1 MRIRRA
7 TVADAPAL
15 TRLIWAAFG
24 ARPRLDPPAPAL
36 SETPDSVGADIE
48 ARGGLVAREE
58 GGPVVGGLLF
68 GTGPGLRLTRVC
80 TDPAIRHHGVAAA
93 LVEEAEWL
101 ATRRGIG
108 LVSLVAR
115 RELVDNVAFWTA
127 RGFRPVPPEL
137 FGVVDRQRH
146 NLHLGKASPVWL
158 VLSGPDRM
166 RELGTALAGLLRA
179 GDLVLLTG
187 GLGAGKTTLTQGIG
201 AGLGVRGRVSSPTF
215 VIARE
220 HPPAAGSGPGLVH
233 VDAYRLG
240 GAEELADLDL
250 ETPAE
255 GAVTVVEWGRGLAE
269 ELSGERLEIDIA
281 VPPPEDPHWAEATED
296 REPRL
301 VTVRAVGGGWALR
314 GLTGLR
320 DPGGL
325 RELTGLRDPAG
336 R

>member
-58 GGPVVGGLLF
+58 GGPVIGGLLF

-80 TDPAIRHHGVAAA
+80 TDPAIRHHGIAAA

-101 ATRRGIG
+101 AARRAIG

-115 RELVDNVAFWTA
+115 RELTENVAFWA
-127 RGFRPVPPEL
+127 GRGYRPVPQEL
-137 FGVVDRQRH
+137 FAAVDRQPH
-146 NLHLGKASPVWL
+146 NLHLGKASPVWRQID
-158 VLSGPDRM
+158 GPDGM

-187 GLGAGKTTLTQGIG
+187 ELGAGKTTLTQGIG

-215 VIARE
+215 AIARE
-220 HPPAAGSGPGLVH
+220 HPPAAGPGPGLVH

-240 GAEELADLDL
+240 GPDELADLDL
-250 ETPAE
+250 ETPAVD
-255 GAVTVVEWGRGLAE
+255 AVTVVEWGRGLAE
-269 ELSGERLEIDIA
+269 GLGAERLEIDIT
-281 VPPPEDPHWAEATED
+281 VPPPDDPRWAGADEE
-296 REPRL
+296 REPRV
-301 VTVRAVGGGWALR
+301 VTVRAVGGDWALR
-314 GLTGLR
+314 GLAGL
-320 DPGGL
+320 
-325 RELTGLRDPAG
+325 
-336 R
+336 